1 MKHKSFYKIA
11 TLAISAAVIFSSC
24 AISYSMS
31 ALSYAVENTTTPDNT
46 ESKVENS
53 VEANKEADPNESSDT
68 ESASDSTDA
77 NNSTPVMD
85 PVAAENLQNI
95 QDALA
100 QYYRALQA
108 MQNAGLEIDLS
119 NPGIEAHAQNY
130 YKKSVFIGDSV
141 MVGFANFS
149 KRNANAVAHQAT
161 FLSATSFAIFHALKD
176 VSKDK
181 LQPTYNGRKDNVW
194 NLIADMDVERVFIY
208 LGTNDLVGIDP
219 AKTSDRMMELCEK
232 IKASKPGV
240 EIHIVSMSP
249 CYYTSTKGYL
259 NNPAIDEYNLLLSQ
273 KAAANGYFFVD
284 INSSLKD
291 ATGNLEAS
299 YSSDKFVHLKTS
311 AYQVWNNIFAG
322 YVK

>member
-1 MKHKSFYKIA
+1 MKLKTLCKITA
-11 TLAISAAVIFSSC
+11 FAFSM
-24 AISYSMS
+24 AL
-31 ALSYAVENTTTPDNT
+31 ALSAFAFSNTLTVVSNAVETNG
-46 ESKVENS
+46 ENS
-53 VEANKEADPNESSDT
+53 TD
-68 ESASDSTDA
+68 SASETDKDAKTVDKNISDSEA
-77 NNSTPVMD
+77 QEENPSTPVMD
-85 PVAAENLQNI
+85 PTDAEKLQSI

-108 MQNAGLEIDLS
+108 MQNAGVEINLT
-119 NPGIEAHAQNY
+119 NPGIEMHAQNY

-149 KRNANAVAHQAT
+149 KNNANAVAHEAT
-161 FLSATSFAIFHALKD
+161 FLSAKSFAIFHALKD

-181 LQPTYNGRKDNVW
+181 LQPTYNGQKDNVW
-194 NLIADMDVERVFIY
+194 NLVANMDVDRVFIY

-219 AKTSDRMMELCEK
+219 GKTSDRMMELCAK
-232 IKASKPGV
+232 IKSSKPGV

-249 CYYTSTKGYL
+249 CYYTSTKGFL
-259 NNPAIDEYNLLLSQ
+259 NNPSIDEYNLLLSQ

-284 INSSLKD
+284 INTSLKD

-311 AYQVWNNIFAG
+311 AYQVWNDIFAG
-322 YVK
+322 YAK